1 MTNDKYEITDI
12 AHPEYPWLHRIRA
25 LQDVGKDVKKGDLG
39 GYVESESNLSF
50 EPKDNAW
57 LFDDSIACNT
67 AYVCQDSCLYKKSMA
82 KDKAYISK
90 GSSMSGSSI
99 VEDDAMIQG
108 ASLYGNARISGT
120 ALSSRSGYRPTIS
133 GDESVYGLICG
144 NFHLD
149 GQTVI
154 LEGEKLYN
162 QRDDRI
168 ILSNGIRYVLSDEA
182 KQSPEVHP
190 KAGQRHGTS
199 CTAESRKC
207 FARKRILL
215 HRQGQGSSRS
225 HSCSTDGLAF

>member
-25 LQDVGKDVKKGDLG
+25 LQDIGKDVKKGDLG

-50 EPKDNAW
+50 DPKDNAW

-99 VEDDAMIQG
+99 VEDDAMIEG

-120 ALSSRSGYRPTIS
+120 GMALSSRSGYRPTIS
-133 GDESVYGLICG
+133 GDVSVYGLVCG

-149 GQTVI
+149 GQTVM

-168 ILSNGIRYVLSDEA
+168 ILSNGIRYVERSLGRDTLQQGILRQA
-182 KQSPEVHP
+182 AP
-190 KAGQRHGTS
+190 KEKKKDRTHGMV
-199 CTAESRKC
+199 R
-207 FARKRILL
+207 
-215 HRQGQGSSRS
+215 
-225 HSCSTDGLAF
+225 

>member
-57 LFDDSIACNT
+57 LYDDSIACNT

-108 ASLYGNARISGT
+108 ASLYG
-120 ALSSRSGYRPTIS
+120 
-133 GDESVYGLICG
+133 
-144 NFHLD
+144 
-149 GQTVI
+149 
-154 LEGEKLYN
+154 
-162 QRDDRI
+162 
-168 ILSNGIRYVLSDEA
+168 
-182 KQSPEVHP
+182 
-190 KAGQRHGTS
+190 
-199 CTAESRKC
+199 
-207 FARKRILL
+207 
-215 HRQGQGSSRS
+215 
-225 HSCSTDGLAF
+225 

>member
-25 LQDVGKDVKKGDLG
+25 LRDIGEDVKKGDLG

-67 AYVCQDSCLYKKSMA
+67 AYVCQSSVLRENAIA
-82 KDKAYISK
+82 KDKAYISQ
-90 GSSMSGSSI
+90 GSSMGGRSI
-99 VEDDAMIQG
+99 VEDDAMIEG
-108 ASLYGNARISGT
+108 TSLYGNARISGT
-120 ALSSRSGYRPTIS
+120 GMALSSRGGYRPTIS
-133 GDESVYGLICG
+133 GDVSVYGLVCG

-168 ILSNGIRYVLSDEA
+168 ILSNGIRYVERSLGRDTL
-182 KQSPEVHP
+182 Q
-190 KAGQRHGTS
+190 Q
-199 CTAESRKC
+199 
-207 FARKRILL
+207 
-215 HRQGQGSSRS
+215 SRS
-225 HSCSTDGLAF
+225 RQAAPKEKKKDRTHGMVR